1 MTQEVATETT
11 VAMTKAARVVATEM
25 ITATRALAVRVEVM
39 ETTPTQ
45 EAEIIRAP
53 AVEGMETTPTQ
64 TETTRAPPVEVEDM
78 EIILAQEVEINR
90 APQVEVED
98 MEITPAQEAET
109 ISRVPQVEGKARLNK
124 RESKPLRALLRVK
137 DGRRPFLPFDFKT
150 EVDVVWWIF
159 TKNFIVLSSCIII
172 E

>member
-45 EAEIIRAP
+45 EAEI
-53 AVEGMETTPTQ
+53 
-64 TETTRAPPVEVEDM
+64 
-78 EIILAQEVEINR
+78 
-90 APQVEVED
+90 
-98 MEITPAQEAET
+98 